1 LHLDLDYKVGAN
13 TDCIGEICCRE
24 SSGMAT
30 DPSKGAGP
38 YGSVSQCDI
47 PKSVLEKMAEKINS
61 LKPDVLF
68 WTGDV
73 APHD

>member
-1 LHLDLDYKVGAN
+1 
-13 TDCIGEICCRE
+13 
-24 SSGMAT
+24 MAT

-73 APHD
+73 APHDQSNYT